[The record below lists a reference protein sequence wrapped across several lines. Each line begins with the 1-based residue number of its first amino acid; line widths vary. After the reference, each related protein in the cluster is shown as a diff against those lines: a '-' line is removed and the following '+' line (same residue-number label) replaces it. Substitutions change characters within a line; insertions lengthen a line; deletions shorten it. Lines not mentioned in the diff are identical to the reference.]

1 MSISTAFP
9 HSNCELYSK
18 KNAEHRG
25 NQRASSASDTVP
37 ARSDTVEN
45 QTASDRVTDGN
56 SHTASVAL
64 AGYVSLPVVDTSVV
78 QKIPVAN
85 SFSVLNEMKCS
96 DEGGNDTII
105 SIVDGS
111 AIRSTCNDGI

>member
-1 MSISTAFP
+1 M
-9 HSNCELYSK
+9 YSK

-45 QTASDRVTDGN
+45 QTTSDRVTDGN
-56 SHTASVAL
+56 SHTVSVTP
-64 AGYVSLPVVDTSVV
+64 AGDVGLPVVDISVV

-85 SFSVLNEMKCS
+85 SFSVLNDMECS
-96 DEGGNDTII
+96 DEGE
-105 SIVDGS
+105 
-111 AIRSTCNDGI
+111 